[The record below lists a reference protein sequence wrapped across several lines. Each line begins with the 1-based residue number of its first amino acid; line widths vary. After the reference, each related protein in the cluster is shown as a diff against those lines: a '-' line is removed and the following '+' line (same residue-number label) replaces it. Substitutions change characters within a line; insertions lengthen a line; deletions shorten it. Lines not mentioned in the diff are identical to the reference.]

1 MQRKVTLSKGAY
13 LWDSGDTARTLA
25 VVEKG
30 RLGVRANDKL
40 IGLLMPKMVVGEAAL
55 LTLGGESQVRTA
67 TVVALEDDT
76 VVSEYPA
83 AMFRQTFDTG
93 NFSVGHL
100 ILLTLIGQ
108 TCRNHLLV
116 ISAHRDRA
124 AVGMLLKGEVR
135 ALGEMA
141 AQIKGI
147 INWDE
152 FIWTFRYLVAIRDHS
167 DATRTRLVQHLAD
180 DSETL
185 VRASDM
191 MRDLL
196 KGQDVVTYMEEFIAA
211 DRERDKWLEVRGGG
225 KF

>member
-40 IGLLMPKMVVGEAAL
+40 IGLIMPKMVVGEAAL
-55 LTLGGESQVRTA
+55 LALDGEQQERTA
-67 TVVALEDDT
+67 TVVALEDET

-83 AMFRQTFDTG
+83 SMFRQTFDTG

-124 AVGMLLKGEVR
+124 AVAALLKGEVR
-135 ALGEMA
+135 ALGDMA
-141 AQIKGI
+141 GQVKAVIT
-147 INWDE
+147 WDE

-180 DSETL
+180 DSEML

-196 KGQDVVTYMEEFIAA
+196 RGQDVVTYMEEFIAA
-211 DRERDKWLEVRGGG
+211 DRERDKWLEIPGGG